1 MAIARLPLKRK
12 LFELLPA
19 VKYAAY
25 KYAQIDAKD
34 ITVYHTLRDQLD
46 EMKLKDVLEGL
57 DIVKVNKEYRH
68 TELLNLL
75 AELAEK
81 IKKDLASKTIYNITY
96 YPQ

>member
-1 MAIARLPLKRK
+1 MAIARLPLKRE

-25 KYAQIDAKD
+25 KYTQIDSKD
-34 ITVYHTLRDQLD
+34 IVIYHTLKDQL
-46 EMKLKDVLEGL
+46 ETMKLKDVLEGL

-75 AELAEK
+75 AKLAEK
-81 IKKDLASKTIYNITY
+81 IKKDLESKTIYNITY